1 MKKQK
6 FIGRDK
12 ELNSLKGLFSKKSAS
27 LVVIRGRR
35 RIGKSRLVQEFAK
48 DYRFLCFSG
57 IPTESK
63 VSAQDQKNEFAGQ
76 LSQMTNTSQ
85 ANYDDWSRL
94 FGLLASETRS
104 GKVVILFDEISWMG
118 ASDHLFL
125 PKLKNAWDM
134 EFKQNP
140 ELILILCGSVS
151 SWIEKNIL
159 NSTGFMGR
167 LSLLL
172 NLEELPISEC
182 NLFLNSLGLKTSPY
196 EKFKLLSVTGGI
208 PRYIEEIKSQLSAE
222 ENIKKL
228 CFTKSGIL
236 FREFNDIFS
245 DIFTTRATTYKKI
258 IESLMTGKKELR
270 EIAININMKIGGN
283 VSEYLKDL
291 LISGFIKRDYTW
303 NIKDSK
309 VSKFCHYRLADNYLR
324 FYLKYIEPN
333 RSQIESG
340 LFEEQSLINLPGYNT
355 IMGYQFENLVLNN
368 RKFIW
373 NELGIYQEEIV
384 TDNPYFQ
391 KEQIRKKSCQ
401 VDYLIQTKTNLL
413 YLCEIKFY
421 KSEVKSEVIGETKR
435 KLDSLSLPRGFA
447 VKPVLIHVNGVS
459 EHLED
464 QDFYYKIIDFSKSLS
479 S

>member
-1 MKKQK
+1 MTKQN
-6 FIGRDK
+6 FIGRDNELNALK
-12 ELNSLKGLFSKKSAS
+12 ELFFKKSAS

-48 DYRFLCFSG
+48 GHKFLWFSG
-57 IPTESK
+57 IPIDTK
-63 VSAQDQKNEFAGQ
+63 VSAQDQRDEFSRQ
-76 LSQMTNTSQ
+76 LSKMTNTPD
-85 ANYDDWSRL
+85 NKYEDWSQL
-94 FGLLASETRS
+94 FSALASQTSS
-104 GKVVILFDEISWMG
+104 GKVIILFDEISWMG
-118 ASDHLFL
+118 ADDHLFL

-159 NSTGFMGR
+159 NSTGFVGR
-167 LSLLL
+167 LSLLVDL
-172 NLEELPISEC
+172 LELSIFEC
-182 NLFLNSLGLKTSPY
+182 NLFIDSLGHKLSSY
-196 EKFKLLSVTGGI
+196 EKFKILSVTGGV
-208 PRYIEEIKSQLSAE
+208 PRYLEEIKPQLSAE

-245 DIFTTRATTYKKI
+245 DIFTTRAVTYKKI
-258 IESLMTGKKELR
+258 IESLIVGKKELS
-270 EIAININMKIGGN
+270 EIAAYINMKVGGN

-291 LISGFIKRDYTW
+291 LTSGFIKRDYTW
-303 NIKDSK
+303 NIKSGK
-309 VSKFCHYRLADNYLR
+309 ASNLCHYRLSDNYLR

-333 RSQIESG
+333 SANIEAG
-340 LFEEQSLINLPGYNT
+340 LFENQSMINLPGYNS

-373 NELGIYQEEIV
+373 KALNIYQEEIV

-391 KEQIRKKSCQ
+391 RAQIRKKSCQ
-401 VDYLIQTKTNLL
+401 IDYLIQLKTNVL

-421 KSEVKSEVIGETKR
+421 RGEVKADVISDTEK
-435 KLDSLSLPRGFA
+435 KINALSLPRGFA
-447 VKPVLIHVNGVS
+447 VKPVLIYVNGIS
-459 EHLED
+459 EDLED
-464 QDFYYKIIDFSKSLS
+464 KGYYYRLIDFSKALS